1 LDKKVSH
8 LSTGV
13 SIAMKKLLIVS
24 CIALVIVAIYVIFNR
39 QNKSFD
45 LLSSM
50 GHKEHY
56 GGLQQTCEDQCF
68 GSQYYDYCMDVCMNN
83 GSTADFTGRAEEY
96 AIPAIGAPIPL
107 EDEDNTDY
115 VSTFAGPYRYDYP
128 GH

>member
-1 LDKKVSH
+1 MQKWVII
-8 LSTGV
+8 GV
-13 SIAMKKLLIVS
+13 
-24 CIALVIVAIYVIFNR
+24 ALVIVAAYLIYNG
-39 QNKSFD
+39 QGKSFD
-45 LLSSM
+45 LL
-50 GHKEHY
+50 GHKERY